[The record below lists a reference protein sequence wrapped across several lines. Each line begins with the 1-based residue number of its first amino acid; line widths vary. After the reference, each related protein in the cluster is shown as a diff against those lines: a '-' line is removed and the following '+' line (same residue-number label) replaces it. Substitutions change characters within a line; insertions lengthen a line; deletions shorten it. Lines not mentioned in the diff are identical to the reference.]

1 MAASGASERG
11 YVLDVSGGKSVNRGK
26 ARPRSVAIGV
36 IIGLVVVLVVAAGG
50 FLIWANDYY
59 RADREALAV
68 LDEGGVVDEGGD
80 IALYPQDGRDGS
92 ADLGIVFYPGAKV
105 QAEAYLPI
113 LDKLRDR
120 GIACF
125 LVRMPLNMAIF
136 DMGAADSVID
146 AHPEISTWYI
156 AGHSMGGGMAS
167 AFASGNPDRV
177 EGLILL
183 GAYVYG
189 DYPPSEALTIYG
201 SLNQSVE
208 DHLDY
213 DENIVEI
220 DGGNHAQFGNYGH
233 QDGDVEAT
241 ISAESQQDQAVEAI
255 AEFVGR

>member
-1 MAASGASERG
+1 MS
-11 YVLDVSGGKSVNRGK
+11 DVGGGKGVNTGK
-26 ARPRSVAIGV
+26 AKLGNVILAI
-36 IIGLVVVLVVAAGG
+36 IIGLVMVLVVAAGG
-50 FLIWANDYY
+50 FLVWAGDYY
-59 RADREALAV
+59 HADREALAV
-68 LDEGGVVDEGGD
+68 LDEDGVVDEGGD
-80 IALYPQDGRDGS
+80 IVLYPQGAEGGY

-113 LDKLRDR
+113 LDKLRSR

-146 AHPEISTWYI
+146 AHPEIPTWYI

-189 DYPPSEALTIYG
+189 DYPPSKALTIYG

-220 DGGNHAQFGNYGH
+220 DGGNHAQFGNYGR
-233 QDGDVEAT
+233 QDGDAEAT

-255 AEFVGR
+255 VEFIRG